1 MIEMT
6 KKWEYLAVDLY
17 PYAIR
22 RGSDDERRYRC
33 RRLDKEGGSIHFVRA
48 PEGQGSGTHNHLEK
62 PLLEWLNE
70 FGEEG
75 WEMVTLTR
83 GHGSKSKSAS
93 SGRYTFKR
101 KIV

>member
-1 MIEMT
+1 M
-6 KKWEYLAVDLY
+6 KKWEYLAVDLF
-17 PYAIR
+17 AWTSGH
-22 RGSDDERRYRC
+22 GSTDEKRFRC
-33 RRLDKEGGSIHFVRA
+33 KRLDTEQGCRGHFVKL
-48 PEGQGSGTHNHLEK
+48 GTQNTLEK

-83 GHGSKSKSAS
+83 GAKGRSSSGS

-101 KIV
+101 EVV

>member
-1 MIEMT
+1 M
-6 KKWEYLAVDLY
+6 KKWEYLAVDLF
-17 PYAIR
+17 AWTSG
-22 RGSDDERRYRC
+22 RGSTDEKRFRC
-33 RRLDKEGGSIHFVRA
+33 MRLDTEQGCRGHFVKT
-48 PEGQGSGTHNHLEK
+48 PEPHILGTQNTLEK

-83 GHGSKSKSAS
+83 DAKSRPSSGS

-101 KIV
+101 EVV

>member
-17 PYAIR
+17 PYSIR
-22 RGSDDERRYRC
+22 GGVNDERRYRC
-33 RRLDKEGGSIHFVRA
+33 RRLDKEGVSGHFVRA
-48 PEGQGSGTHNHLEK
+48 PEGQGSGTLEK

-75 WEMVTLTR
+75 WEMVALTR
-83 GHGSKSKSAS
+83 GYGSMSKSGS

>member
-22 RGSDDERRYRC
+22 GGRNDERRYRC
-33 RRLDKEGGSIHFVRA
+33 RRLDKEGVSGHFVRA
-48 PEGQGSGTHNHLEK
+48 PEGQGSGNLEK

-75 WEMVTLTR
+75 WEMVARTSGYGL
-83 GHGSKSKSAS
+83 KSKSGS

>member
-1 MIEMT
+1 MT

-17 PYAIR
+17 PYAKKVVVFI
-22 RGSDDERRYRC
+22 
-33 RRLDKEGGSIHFVRA
+33 RA
-48 PEGQGSGTHNHLEK
+48 PDGHNHLEK

-75 WEMVTLTR
+75 WEMVALTT
-83 GHGSKSKSAS
+83 GYGSKSKSGS

>member
-1 MIEMT
+1 M
-6 KKWEYLAVDLY
+6 KKWEYLAVDLFAR
-17 PYAIR
+17 AIR
-22 RGSDDERRYRC
+22 HGSADEKRFRC
-33 RRLDKEGGSIHFVRA
+33 KRLDTEQGCRGHFVKL
-48 PEGQGSGTHNHLEK
+48 GTQNTLEK

-83 GHGSKSKSAS
+83 DAKSRPSSGS

-101 KIV
+101 EVV

>member
-17 PYAIR
+17 PYSIR
-22 RGSDDERRYRC
+22 GGHNDERRYRC
-33 RRLDKEGGSIHFVRA
+33 RRLDKEAGRIHFVRA
-48 PEGQGSGTHNHLEK
+48 PDGHNHLEK

-75 WEMVTLTR
+75 WEMVALTT
-83 GHGSKSKSAS
+83 GYGSKSKSGS